1 LNYGDPLPFFFRILR
16 LFCKKQQV
24 KILIVED
31 EPAMNQS
38 MVDYLTTMNYTCESV
53 SSYQEALEK
62 VELFDYDC
70 IVLDI
75 MLPGGSGLNLI
86 KVLKQDRKT
95 DGVIVISAKG
105 ALEDKLVGLQLGA
118 DDYLTKPFHLSE
130 LSVRIAAIIRRRQF
144 NGQSLIHAGDIT
156 VNIEAKQV
164 TVNDKVLELTQ
175 KEFQILLFFLANRN
189 RVLSKNAIALHLLG
203 DEMDMADNYDFLYT
217 HIKNLRRKIIVAGGA
232 DVIKSVYGVGYKLQL
247 P

>member
-1 LNYGDPLPFFFRILR
+1 M
-16 LFCKKQQV
+16 

-217 HIKNLRRKIIVAGGA
+217 HIKNLRRKIIMAGGA

>member
-1 LNYGDPLPFFFRILR
+1 
-16 LFCKKQQV
+16 V
-24 KILIVED
+24 KILIIED

-38 MVDYLTTMNYTCESV
+38 MVDYLTAMNYTCESV
-53 SSYQEALEK
+53 FTYKEALEK
-62 VELFDYDC
+62 IELFDYDC

-75 MLPGGSGLNLI
+75 MLPGGSGLDLI
-86 KVLKQDRKT
+86 KVLKQDRKA

-105 ALEDKLVGLQLGA
+105 ALEDKLKGLQLGA

-144 NGQSLIHAGDIT
+144 DGQSLIHAGDLT

-164 TVNDKVLELTQ
+164 TANGKALELTQ

-189 RVLSKNAIALHLLG
+189 RVLSKNAFALHLLG

-217 HIKNLRRKIIVAGGA
+217 HIKNLRKKIIVAGGA

-247 P
+247 L

>member
-1 LNYGDPLPFFFRILR
+1 M
-16 LFCKKQQV
+16 

-38 MVDYLTTMNYTCESV
+38 MVDYLSTMNYTCESV

>member
-1 LNYGDPLPFFFRILR
+1 
-16 LFCKKQQV
+16 V

>member
-1 LNYGDPLPFFFRILR
+1 
-16 LFCKKQQV
+16 
-24 KILIVED
+24 
-31 EPAMNQS
+31 MNQS

>member
-1 LNYGDPLPFFFRILR
+1 
-16 LFCKKQQV
+16 V

-38 MVDYLTTMNYTCESV
+38 MVDYLSTMNYTCESV

>member
-1 LNYGDPLPFFFRILR
+1 M
-16 LFCKKQQV
+16 